1 MTDHGDEGGE
11 ERQSRMNT
19 QNRSLSDIAER
30 SQSGLPRRGM
40 RTGSASRA
48 QIAREAAPVYPSQKA
63 PTRPLA
69 QRPVLPE
76 PFEAPERVAD
86 MPGEVSKR
94 PQDTI
99 ARGTEIPEARA
110 PETASVGRA
119 DRQAAIGHTSAPP
132 TPSRG
137 TRRGRLD
144 PAPGIE
150 GHSWPSGAEDAA
162 GIAKAGPHDPDA
174 LTRLGTGADEDARR
188 APQGRTAA
196 DTPPSLVRALPPVSS
211 AAATWAA
218 LRRVPLDPAHLDRHR
233 MISARREDPSHA
245 AFDVLRTR
253 LVQALADNGWRRVAI
268 TSPTKNCGKSF
279 VAANLALSLSRAETH
294 RTLLLD
300 MDLRN
305 PSLARLLGVPSP
317 GPIGDLLRGRT
328 RPDLHMVRFDENA
341 LGVGP
346 SLALGLNDQ
355 VERDAAEL
363 LQTSE
368 AAEALA
374 RLDASL
380 HPDVV
385 LYDLPPALYH
395 DDVLAFRGQ
404 YDGVLLVV
412 GGGITKP
419 DEVTEVSRRLADHT
433 PLLGV
438 VLNRAEGPSIRD
450 YSY

>member
-1 MTDHGDEGGE
+1 MTDHGDERGE
-11 ERQSRMNT
+11 ERQGRMNT

-40 RTGSASRA
+40 RTGTANRALSARD
-48 QIAREAAPVYPSQKA
+48 AAPVYPSQEVS
-63 PTRPLA
+63 PRLPQRRPA
-69 QRPVLPE
+69 LPE
-76 PFEAPERVAD
+76 PFAEPAD
-86 MPGEVSKR
+86 
-94 PQDTI
+94 
-99 ARGTEIPEARA
+99 
-110 PETASVGRA
+110 
-119 DRQAAIGHTSAPP
+119 
-132 TPSRG
+132 
-137 TRRGRLD
+137 
-144 PAPGIE
+144 
-150 GHSWPSGAEDAA
+150 AEDAA
-162 GIAKAGPHDPDA
+162 DTQPEEAPGQPDA
-174 LTRLGTGADEDARR
+174 SDRSEADPAETGRDTGTMEPPEPPDASEKEAAVAQSGLPETGER
-188 APQGRTAA
+188 ATA
-196 DTPPSLVRALPPVSS
+196 PPVHD
-211 AAATWAA
+211 AWAS

-253 LVQALADNGWRRVAI
+253 LVQALSDNGWRRVAI

-279 VAANLALSLSRAETH
+279 VAANLALSLSRAETR

-305 PSLARLLGVPSP
+305 PSLAKLLGVRSP

-328 RPDLHMVRFDENA
+328 RPELHIVRFADNA

-346 SLALGLNDQ
+346 SLAMGVNDR

-363 LQTSE
+363 LQTPE
-368 AAEALA
+368 AAEALD
-374 RLDASL
+374 RLDATL
-380 HPDVV
+380 APDVV

>member
-1 MTDHGDEGGE
+1 MTEHGGERGE
-11 ERQSRMNT
+11 ERQRRMNT

-48 QIAREAAPVYPSQKA
+48 QPAREAAAVFPPQAAPSA
-63 PTRPLA
+63 PAAR
-69 QRPVLPE
+69 RPVLPE
-76 PFEAPERVAD
+76 PFGATGPGSD
-86 MPGEVSKR
+86 MPDMA
-94 PQDTI
+94 QDHGAERNAT
-99 ARGTEIPEARA
+99 ADPA
-110 PETASVGRA
+110 PKRA
-119 DRQAAIGHTSAPP
+119 DVAGVSAPATPPSEAGTPASRPEPRDAVPQPRDPGRSLPAPATGRPEPSAPP
-132 TPSRG
+132 AW
-137 TRRGRLD
+137 D
-144 PAPGIE
+144 VWA
-150 GHSWPSGAEDAA
+150 
-162 GIAKAGPHDPDA
+162 
-174 LTRLGTGADEDARR
+174 
-188 APQGRTAA
+188 
-196 DTPPSLVRALPPVSS
+196 SLK
-211 AAATWAA
+211 
-218 LRRVPLDPAHLDRHR
+218 RVPLDPVHLDRHR

-253 LVQALADNGWRRVAI
+253 LVQALVDNGWRKVAI

-279 VAANLALSLSRAETH
+279 IAANLALSLSRAETR

-305 PSLARLLGVPSP
+305 PSLAKLLGVRSP
-317 GPIGDLLRGRT
+317 GPIGDLLRDRT
-328 RPDLHMVRFDENA
+328 RPDLHVVRFDENA
-341 LGVGP
+341 LGVGS
-346 SLALGLNDQ
+346 SLALALNDR

-363 LQTSE
+363 MQAPE
-368 AAEALA
+368 AAAALA
-374 RLDASL
+374 RMDAL
-380 HPDVV
+380 LQPDVV

-404 YDGVLLVV
+404 YDAVLLVV

-419 DEVTEVSRRLADHT
+419 DEVTEVSRRLSDHT